1 MFLAKKFSNSII
13 INEAVGGLFDFNAT
27 LPLVGIQFV
36 LLTVLL
42 TFLLYKPVF
51 FQRERRKEYAQ
62 VVLDVV
68 SRSLSVG
75 RTYRLQ
81 GFRSADK
88 FLYDAQVK
96 RIYFVS
102 KSKEKMSNDLELAY
116 QDAVSALQLAA
127 QELKKDRIHFLNDL
141 EDEIR
146 TLTFST
152 LMGLLNRKEK

>member
-1 MFLAKKFSNSII
+1 MFLAEKFSNSII

-51 FQRERRKEYAQ
+51 FQRERRKEYGQ
-62 VVLDVV
+62 VVLDAV
-68 SRSLSVG
+68 SRSLFKG
-75 RTYRLQ
+75 RIYRVRGLRNA
-81 GFRSADK
+81 GK

-152 LMGLLNRKEK
+152 LTGLLNRKEK